1 MGRKFCEEGF
11 FQGLGL
17 ETLEMMD
24 EEKLPDR
31 KKPGS
36 VKAAVS
42 SYRELILEDN
52 PTIKKFQTNYPEKP
66 YNKTRELHQAKRDSD
81 QLKESRKLAES
92 VTAEAKSELLAAKK
106 TVKDLT
112 LKIEESNSRG
122 KAQMGN
128 LEKLTKKGEWDSE
141 NSQCEQVMRELE
153 TIKRELSKLKLDMAC
168 VLEEKKRA
176 EKETGSA
183 LLKTESYINSV
194 DALNKEIEEINE
206 EHVLVEL
213 ARIEAIKEYE
223 EIEAQRREKAEIY
236 SAALEET
243 RKKKQEMIQETE
255 DAKELETKLA
265 ITVSDINM
273 LDSELKQVKEMDK
286 GLEKNEE
293 SGSSSMLDSVM
304 KELEASKKEL
314 ALVKDESFQFMASMD
329 VVRNELR
336 HVADQTARL
345 KKKEEK
351 TEMNIQNLNSKLLRA
366 KSKLEVT
373 SAAEEKAKSIVS
385 NLTVT
390 LEQLKSENETTA
402 KERSLISEET
412 AVIKAEVQRTETEID
427 LAEEKL
433 QAVLQDLK
441 AVKSSE
447 ALALENLKSLIE
459 KTMRNRASASRPS
472 STITISKFEYEYLT
486 GHAAG
491 AKEIADKKVG
501 AARAWIEALK
511 ASEKEIQIKSE
522 LLRRESRELRVEE
535 EREVQQTEGTMYG
548 NKTDDDDFEKWRQS
562 MEPENLKP
570 RIGFPSKAMNRSV
583 KKMTPTRRGKARRS
597 ASPVVHGTPRSKSFT
612 VRRRRKVMPNLAK
625 FFSGKSIER
634 NL

>member
-1 MGRKFCEEGF
+1 
-11 FQGLGL
+11 
-17 ETLEMMD
+17 
-24 EEKLPDR
+24 
-31 KKPGS
+31 
-36 VKAAVS
+36 
-42 SYRELILEDN
+42 
-52 PTIKKFQTNYPEKP
+52 
-66 YNKTRELHQAKRDSD
+66 
-81 QLKESRKLAES
+81 
-92 VTAEAKSELLAAKK
+92 
-106 TVKDLT
+106 
-112 LKIEESNSRG
+112 
-122 KAQMGN
+122 
-128 LEKLTKKGEWDSE
+128 
-141 NSQCEQVMRELE
+141 MRELE
-153 TIKRELSKLKLDMAC
+153 TIKRELSKLKLDMAS

-194 DALNKEIEEINE
+194 EALNKEIEEINE

-286 GLEKNEE
+286 GLEANEE

-385 NLTVT
+385 NLT
-390 LEQLKSENETTA
+390 LKSENETTA

-433 QAVLQDLK
+433 QAALQDLK

-447 ALALENLKSLIE
+447 AVALENLKSLIE
-459 KTMRNRASASRPS
+459 KTMRNRASLLGL
-472 STITISKFEYEYLT
+472 YLT

-491 AKEIADKKVG
+491 AKEIADKKVA

-535 EREVQQTEGTMYG
+535 EREVQQAEGTMYG

-570 RIGFPSKAMNRSV
+570 GIGFPSKAMNRSV